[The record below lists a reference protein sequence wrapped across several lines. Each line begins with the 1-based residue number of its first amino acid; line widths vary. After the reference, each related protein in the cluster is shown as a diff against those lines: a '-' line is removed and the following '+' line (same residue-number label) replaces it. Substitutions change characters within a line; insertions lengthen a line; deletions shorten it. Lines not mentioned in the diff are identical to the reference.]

1 MQSAIPITFE
11 DILNIPGH
19 ELARTW
25 PSRKTIIMRM
35 TSKRIR
41 KAIDDARLPATVSL
55 IWSKYRN
62 NFLKINILFELLNIT
77 SLKLNYFCDEETNQ
91 NDDDDYDTNQ
101 DDDDN
106 DNDDD
111 DDDDDDTNQDD
122 DDDDTNQDDGDDNDD
137 DDDDTNQNDDDE
149 LLILSKMF
157 SLNERIIKLDLTRS
171 KLENN
176 SIKFL
181 KEAFQKLENLSDLD
195 LDCNNFSFS
204 LEFMELL
211 IMLPKLVRLDLSSN
225 PLFNEQNNENILSGQ
240 ILHLEELT
248 LRYCDIPRESYKI
261 FKLIEICPK
270 LVRLDLSNNGLYGG
284 NSNEVV
290 NEWIKKLPQVLCQC
304 LNLTYLDLSY
314 NNIDAEGAMHISTL
328 LQNHNFVCLKLSHN
342 IFKDEGVA
350 NIANALS
357 YCPNLAYL
365 DLSSNKIEDKGI
377 SYIVDALLLCQ
388 CHSSTLTELDLSS
401 NKIGN
406 KGASCIAQLLSQ
418 CSITSLNLSCNQIK
432 NGGAQKIENV
442 LKGYHRLTSLY
453 IYGNQIGNKELM
465 RLEKL
470 CH

>member
-1 MQSAIPITFE
+1 MELAIPITFK
-11 DILNIPGH
+11 DILKIVPND
-19 ELARTW
+19 ELGRTW
-25 PSRKTIIMRM
+25 PAKMTIMMRM
-35 TSKRIR
+35 TSKSIR
-41 KAIDDARLPATVSL
+41 EAVDEGRLPVAVSL
-55 IWSKYRN
+55 NWQIYIN
-62 NFLKINILFELLNIT
+62 NITEINCIFQLLNIT
-77 SLKLNYFCDEETNQ
+77 SLKLNYFYDEDNSDEDEDEDDDNE
-91 NDDDDYDTNQ
+91 DDDDEDDDNE
-101 DDDDN
+101 DDDDEDDVNEDKN
-106 DNDDD
+106 DN
-111 DDDDDDTNQDD
+111 
-122 DDDDTNQDDGDDNDD
+122 
-137 DDDDTNQNDDDE
+137 E
-149 LLILSKMF
+149 LLILSKML
-157 SLNERIIKLDLTRS
+157 SLNERIIKLDLRRS
-171 KLENN
+171 RLENN

-248 LRYCDIPRESYKI
+248 LRFCDIPRESYKI

-290 NEWIKKLPQVLCQC
+290 NEWIKKLPQVLSQC
-304 LNLTYLDLSY
+304 LNLAYLDLSY

-365 DLSSNKIEDKGI
+365 DLSSNKIEDKGT
-377 SYIVDALLLCQ
+377 SDIVDALLLC
-388 CHSSTLTELDLSS
+388 HNSTLTELDLSS

-406 KGASCIAQLLSQ
+406 KGASCIARLLTQ
-418 CSITSLNLSCNQIK
+418 CSMTCLNLSCNQIK
-432 NGGAQKIENV
+432 NGGAAKIENV
-442 LKGYHRLTSLY
+442 LQQYHSLTSLY
-453 IYGNQIGNKELM
+453 IYGNQIGSKELM
-465 RLEKL
+465 RLEKIMSL
-470 CH
+470 KRILKK